1 MASIEF
7 PTTGSIKAIVEL
19 LDCDPL
25 SVSYDSGLL
34 SISGVDQDDL
44 ETAVATYA
52 ASPETYLFAPAR
64 EARGR
69 VFGEQVIREIEER
82 YSSFR
87 RELFLALYVEAVSLG
102 LVNRAAYVTQLLS
115 WVKEAVSVCIQYEAD
130 LASAESIASIGSVSD
145 GSEAI
150 IAILEDDPEVT
161 IKAALEILD

>member
-1 MASIEF
+1 
-7 PTTGSIKAIVEL
+7 
-19 LDCDPL
+19 
-25 SVSYDSGLL
+25 
-34 SISGVDQDDL
+34 
-44 ETAVATYA
+44 
-52 ASPETYLFAPAR
+52 
-64 EARGR
+64 
-69 VFGEQVIREIEER
+69 VIREIEGR

>member
-1 MASIEF
+1 LIRILA
-7 PTTGSIKAIVEL
+7 
-19 LDCDPL
+19 CDPL
-25 SVSYDSGLL
+25 AASYHNGLL
-34 SISGVDQDDL
+34 EISGVDQEDL
-44 ETAVATYA
+44 EAAAATYA
-52 ASPETYLFAPAR
+52 ADPEAHLFKPAR

-69 VFGEQVIREIEER
+69 VFGEQVIREIEGR